1 MKSSLVVGLCAAFL
15 ASCQA
20 QGPQNRPTSF
30 RTESVNAAGP
40 AVQSYADVVSRVSP
54 AVVTVRSARR
64 MREPEA
70 FPFSFGGDP
79 RLRDFFEGFGAAPRR
94 GPQGPQGQAPGQGQG
109 QGRLQRGLGSGVII
123 RSDGQCVT
131 NHHVVDGAEEI
142 KVELT
147 DGRILDAKLI
157 GSDPASDLA
166 LLKVEASGLPVL
178 QLGNSDAVRVGDV
191 VLAVGNPLGVGQTV
205 SMGIISAKNR
215 TTGVGEGSYEDFLQ
229 TDAPINQGN
238 SGGALVNT
246 AGELVGINSQIL
258 STSGGSIGIGFAIP
272 SNMTRSVTEQ
282 LAANGRVRRG
292 QLGVGIQPLTPEL
305 AQSLGINN
313 ARGVLINSVT
323 PGSPAEK
330 AGIRRGDVILSL
342 NGQPVTDTNSLRNR
356 IAAAGPNADVK
367 LGILREGREQE
378 VTARLAESQASA
390 DAAGQDTPGAP
401 NANASQG
408 RLGVAVEPV
417 TADMVRQLG
426 LRAAE
431 GMLIR
436 QVDPNGAAAAA
447 GVREGD
453 VILEV
458 NRQPV
463 RSAADLEG
471 ALRKSSGSTLLLLSR
486 EGQTFYITAKPR

>member
-1 MKSSLVVGLCAAFL
+1 
-15 ASCQA
+15 
-20 QGPQNRPTSF
+20 
-30 RTESVNAAGP
+30 
-40 AVQSYADVVSRVSP
+40 
-54 AVVTVRSARR
+54 
-64 MREPEA
+64 
-70 FPFSFGGDP
+70 
-79 RLRDFFEGFGAAPRR
+79 
-94 GPQGPQGQAPGQGQG
+94 
-109 QGRLQRGLGSGVII
+109 
-123 RSDGQCVT
+123 
-131 NHHVVDGAEEI
+131 
-142 KVELT
+142 
-147 DGRILDAKLI
+147 
-157 GSDPASDLA
+157 
-166 LLKVEASGLPVL
+166 
-178 QLGNSDAVRVGDV
+178 
-191 VLAVGNPLGVGQTV
+191 
-205 SMGIISAKNR
+205 MGIISAKNR

-282 LAANGRVRRG
+282 LAANGRVLRG
-292 QLGVGIQPLTPEL
+292 QLGVGIQPLTSEL
-305 AQSLGINN
+305 AQGLGMKD

-330 AGIRRGDVILSL
+330 AGIRRGDVIVTL

-390 DAAGQDTPGAP
+390 AAAGTETPGAP
-401 NANASQG
+401 GANASQG

-426 LRAAE
+426 LRSAE

-471 ALRKSSGSTLLLLSR
+471 ALRKASGTVLLLLSR